1 MANFISDNPAIQVLI
16 CANRPERLSGV
27 GFIQRSVCCNQSPT
41 NHLRMKTCFARHRLN
56 QQPGNLLAAAK
67 VLVHV
72 SSDVMFYATSAIVH
86 LNSNEASRQ

>member
-1 MANFISDNPAIQVLI
+1 
-16 CANRPERLSGV
+16 
-27 GFIQRSVCCNQSPT
+27 
-41 NHLRMKTCFARHRLN
+41 MKTCFARHRLN